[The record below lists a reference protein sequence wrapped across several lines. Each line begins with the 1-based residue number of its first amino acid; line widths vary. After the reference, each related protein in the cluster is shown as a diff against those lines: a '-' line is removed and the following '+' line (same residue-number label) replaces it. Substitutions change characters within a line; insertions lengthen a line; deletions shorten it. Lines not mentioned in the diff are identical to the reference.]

1 MAGCWPVGLK
11 VLRKGLWLAS
21 IKQPLLV
28 GKGVK
33 PEWAGQNGRWCHP
46 EMRKW
51 VQCFMS
57 QDLAAQ
63 SLQGTTKCSMLILLH
78 CSEGKMQRQIASR
91 KVAVPWRVD
100 VSTSPCIW
108 APPGRLPVS
117 EKSLAHF
124 KNQDLGSF
132 WASHWKRQARLQEI

>member
-1 MAGCWPVGLK
+1 MC
-11 VLRKGLWLAS
+11 
-21 IKQPLLV
+21 
-28 GKGVK
+28 
-33 PEWAGQNGRWCHP
+33 
-46 EMRKW
+46 
-51 VQCFMS
+51 

-63 SLQGTTKCSMLILLH
+63 SLQGTTKCSMLTLLH
-78 CSEGKMQRQIASR
+78 CSEGKMQRQTASR
-91 KVAVPWRVD
+91 KMAVPWRVD

-132 WASHWKRQARLQEI
+132 WASHWKRQITGDLKIFPQVFQGELVGHLTNSHPRQGKVTVSSSVGKIFCIYSLEAD